1 MKNISI
7 TNVPY
12 RKKKCLCIFEE
23 PNVFETV
30 AVFTNDEQAEK
41 FKRYISEYIGEQI
54 EYALSVYGLI
64 GGEKE

>member
-1 MKNISI
+1 MKNISV

-30 AVFTNDEQAEK
+30 GVFTNDEQAEK
-41 FKRYISEYIGEQI
+41 FKRY
-54 EYALSVYGLI
+54 LS
-64 GGEKE
+64 

>member
-1 MKNISI
+1 MKNIAV

-12 RKKKCLCIFEE
+12 RKKKCLCIFKE
-23 PNVFETV
+23 PNVFEKV

-54 EYALSVYGLI
+54 ENALSVYGLI
-64 GGEKE
+64 EGETE